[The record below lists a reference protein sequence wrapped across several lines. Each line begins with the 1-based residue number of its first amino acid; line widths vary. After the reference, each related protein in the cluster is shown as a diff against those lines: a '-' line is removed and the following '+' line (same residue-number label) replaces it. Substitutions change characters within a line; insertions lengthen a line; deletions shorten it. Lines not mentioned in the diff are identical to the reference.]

1 MFYYDTTA
9 QTLVAKLPTMGN
21 EIGVINTIM
30 DLGGVLIAKI
40 KSPDFRNIVT
50 NQSESPPDEL
60 MFYQYQFADG
70 SLIWYTKQGGQEFIQ
85 LRGVYARGRIH
96 TAFSTAGEPVV
107 YLFPDYKGFPDTYWR
122 HVNELNL
129 TVRVQQVLRLEN
141 IEYIGQLIG
150 MTEKEFKAIPN
161 LGKTSFNVTKEA
173 LTKNGLKFGTNT
185 TGWPRPI

>member
-9 QTLVAKLPTMGN
+9 QALAAKLSTMSK
-21 EIGVINTIM
+21 EISVINLIM
-30 DLGGVLIAKI
+30 ELGGVLIAKI
-40 KSPDFRNIVT
+40 KSPDFIDIYT
-50 NQSESPPDEL
+50 NRSECDL
-60 MFYQYQFADG
+60 DGCVYHQYQFADG
-70 SLIWYTKQGGQEFIQ
+70 SLIWYTKQEGLEFIQ

-96 TAFSTAGEPVV
+96 TAFSPVGEPVV
-107 YLFPDYKGFPDTYWR
+107 YLFPDYKGFPYTYWR